1 MDGLMDASG
10 IAWGVA
16 EKPLQVESGDR
27 YVVAPYADGVLV
39 AVVDGMGHGAPA
51 AEAAVR
57 ATTLL
62 TAFAPE
68 SPISLVTRC
77 HQDLRGTRGVVMTL
91 VAFDLRDRTLTWLG
105 VGNVDAVL
113 FHGNGDGTGRRERV
127 VQRGGVVGYQ
137 LPALKAE
144 VLPLH
149 RADTVILTTDG
160 VEPAYADRLSLHG
173 TPQALADEIMAGH
186 GLATDDALVLV
197 ARYQGAFR
205 S

>member
-1 MDGLMDASG
+1 MDASG
-10 IAWGVA
+10 ISWGVA

-39 AVVDGMGHGAPA
+39 GVVDGMGHGAPA
-51 AEAAVR
+51 AEAALR

-62 TAFAPE
+62 NAFARE
-68 SPISLVTRC
+68 NPIALINRC
-77 HQDLRGTRGVVMTL
+77 HQDLRGTRGVCMTL
-91 VAFDLRDRTLTWLG
+91 VAFDLRDRTITWIG

-113 FHGNGDGTGRRERV
+113 FHANGDGSQRRERALL
-127 VQRGGVVGYQ
+127 RGGVIGYQ

-160 VEPAYADRLSLHG
+160 VEPRYSDNLTLHG
-173 TPQALADEIMAGH
+173 TPQAVADEIMAGH
-186 GLATDDALVLV
+186 GRATDDALVLV
-197 ARYQGAFR
+197 ARYQGTQR

>member
-1 MDGLMDASG
+1 MMDASG
-10 IAWGVA
+10 ISWGVA

-39 AVVDGMGHGAPA
+39 GVVDGMGHGPPA
-51 AEAAVR
+51 AEAALR

-62 TAFAPE
+62 TAFARE
-68 SPISLVTRC
+68 SPISLITRC

-91 VAFDLRDRTLTWLG
+91 VAFDLRDRTLTWIG

-113 FHGNGDGTGRRERV
+113 IHGNGEAAHRRERAV
-127 VQRGGVVGYQ
+127 LRGGVIGYQ

-149 RADTVILTTDG
+149 RSDTVILTTDG
-160 VEPAYADRLSLHG
+160 VEPEYSDNLSLHG
-173 TPQALADEIMAGH
+173 TPQAVADEIMAGH
-186 GLATDDALVLV
+186 GRATDDALVLV
-197 ARYQGAFR
+197 ARYQGAHR

>member
-1 MDGLMDASG
+1 MMDASG
-10 IAWGVA
+10 ISWGVA

-39 AVVDGMGHGAPA
+39 GVVDGMGHGAPA
-51 AEAAVR
+51 AEAALR

-62 TAFAPE
+62 TAFARE
-68 SPISLVTRC
+68 SPISLINRC

-91 VAFDLRDRTLTWLG
+91 VAFDLRDRTLTWIG

-113 FHGNGDGTGRRERV
+113 IHANGGGAQRCERAV
-127 VQRGGVVGYQ
+127 LRGGVIGYQ

-144 VLPLH
+144 VLPLQ
-149 RADTVILTTDG
+149 RSDTVILTTDG
-160 VEPAYADRLSLHG
+160 VEPEYSDDLTLHG
-173 TPQALADEIMAGH
+173 TPQAVADEIMAGH
-186 GLATDDALVLV
+186 GRATDDALVLV
-197 ARYQGAFR
+197 ARFQGAHR

>member
-1 MDGLMDASG
+1 MMDAAG
-10 IAWGVA
+10 ISWGVA
-16 EKPLQVESGDR
+16 EKPLQLESGDR

-51 AEAAVR
+51 AAAALR

-62 TAFAPE
+62 TAFARE
-68 SPISLVTRC
+68 SPISLIHRC

-91 VAFDLRDRTLTWLG
+91 VAFDLRDRTLTWIG

-113 FHGNGDGTGRRERV
+113 FHSNGDGSARRERAV
-127 VQRGGVVGYQ
+127 LRGGVIGYQ

-149 RADTVILTTDG
+149 RLDTVVLATDG
-160 VEPAYADRLSLHG
+160 VEPEYSDSLSIHG
-173 TPQALADEIMAGH
+173 TPQAMADEILAGH
-186 GLATDDALVLV
+186 GRATDDALVLV
-197 ARYQGAFR
+197 ARYQGAW

>member
-1 MDGLMDASG
+1 MMDASG
-10 IAWGVA
+10 ISWGVA

-39 AVVDGMGHGAPA
+39 GVVDGMGHGAPA
-51 AEAAVR
+51 AEAALR

-62 TAFAPE
+62 TAFARE
-68 SPISLVTRC
+68 SPISLMNRC

-91 VAFDLRDRTLTWLG
+91 VAFDLRDRTLTWIG

-113 FHGNGDGTGRRERV
+113 IHVNGSGAQHRERAV
-127 VQRGGVVGYQ
+127 LRGGVIGYQ

-149 RADTVILTTDG
+149 RSDTVILTTDG
-160 VEPAYADRLSLHG
+160 VEPEYSDDLTLHG
-173 TPQALADEIMAGH
+173 TPQAVADEIMAGH
-186 GLATDDALVLV
+186 GRATDDALVLV
-197 ARYQGAFR
+197 ARYQGAHR

>member
-1 MDGLMDASG
+1 MMDASG
-10 IAWGVA
+10 ISWGVA

-39 AVVDGMGHGAPA
+39 GVVDGMGHGAPA
-51 AEAAVR
+51 AEAALR

-62 TAFAPE
+62 TAFARE
-68 SPISLVTRC
+68 SPISLINRC

-91 VAFDLRDRTLTWLG
+91 VAFDLRDRTLTWIG
-105 VGNVDAVL
+105 VGNVDAML
-113 FHGNGDGTGRRERV
+113 LHTNGDGAKRTERAV
-127 VQRGGVVGYQ
+127 LRGGVIGYQ

-149 RADTVILTTDG
+149 RSDTVILTTDG
-160 VEPAYADRLSLHG
+160 VEPQYADNLTLHG
-173 TPQALADEIMAGH
+173 TPQAVADEIMAGH
-186 GLATDDALVLV
+186 GRATDDALVLV
-197 ARYQGAFR
+197 ARYQGAHR

>member
-1 MDGLMDASG
+1 MMDASG
-10 IAWGVA
+10 ISWGVA

-27 YVVAPYADGVLV
+27 YIVAPYADGVLV
-39 AVVDGMGHGAPA
+39 GVIDGMGHGTPA
-51 AEAAVR
+51 AEAALR

-62 TAFAPE
+62 TAFARE
-68 SPISLVTRC
+68 SPISLINRC

-91 VAFDLRDRTLTWLG
+91 VAFDLRDRTLTWIG

-113 FHGNGDGTGRRERV
+113 FHANGDGAQRVERAV
-127 VQRGGVVGYQ
+127 LRGGVIGYQ

-149 RADTVILTTDG
+149 RSDTVILTTDG
-160 VEPAYADRLSLHG
+160 VEPQYSDNLTLHG

-186 GLATDDALVLV
+186 GRATDDALVLV
-197 ARYQGAFR
+197 ARYQGAHR

>member
-1 MDGLMDASG
+1 MMDASG
-10 IAWGVA
+10 ISWGVA
-16 EKPLQVESGDR
+16 EKPLQLESGDR

-39 AVVDGMGHGAPA
+39 GVIDGMGHGAPA
-51 AEAAVR
+51 AEAALR

-62 TAFAPE
+62 TAFARE
-68 SPISLVTRC
+68 SPISLINRC

-91 VAFDLRDRTLTWLG
+91 VAFDLRDRTLTWIG

-113 FHGNGDGTGRRERV
+113 FHANGDGDHRCERAV
-127 VQRGGVVGYQ
+127 LRGGVIGYQ

-149 RADTVILTTDG
+149 RSDTVILTTDG
-160 VEPAYADRLSLHG
+160 VEPRYSDKLRLHG
-173 TPQALADEIMAGH
+173 TPQAVADEIMAGH
-186 GLATDDALVLV
+186 GRATDDALVLV
-197 ARYQGAFR
+197 ARYQGAHR